1 MPREFLPST
10 TPTRSW
16 RGASRRAVTVTDFA
30 PVGDEDVARVR
41 AELARCEAVV
51 CCAGEP
57 GSGGARSADLV
68 AAARELGVPVY
79 ADVAEYLAATGSSR
93 PLA

>member
-1 MPREFLPST
+1 M
-10 TPTRSW
+10 
-16 RGASRRAVTVTDFA
+16 TDFA